1 MKEATHERPRTVWF
15 HLYKISRTSK
25 PVKTEIALTNGCLTS
40 ARLRP
45 GGEGRGVVRNDWV
58 PAFFLGLWNSSKID
72 CSDVCVTLDLCTLSG
87 WIVRRVDYILIDW
100 IFLQKEKQCFV
111 KAEWIFIPLRY
122 CWERQIGYDFQHQE
136 GRPRLWQ
143 RSESP
148 LRRKRKWWLRGDG
161 GHGQHV
167 RVSSYRRSR
176 RRAVAGSQSMAVI
189 IVFKMR
195 GAESCCYA
203 HVSNSIMKNELRIE
217 RVSGSCRKAKAAS
230 AASKQKEMF
239 LPLKRVQTQAAWGSC
254 CWKMRDVLS
263 GCT

>member
-1 MKEATHERPRTVWF
+1 
-15 HLYKISRTSK
+15 
-25 PVKTEIALTNGCLTS
+25 
-40 ARLRP
+40 
-45 GGEGRGVVRNDWV
+45 
-58 PAFFLGLWNSSKID
+58 
-72 CSDVCVTLDLCTLSG
+72 
-87 WIVRRVDYILIDW
+87 
-100 IFLQKEKQCFV
+100 
-111 KAEWIFIPLRY
+111 
-122 CWERQIGYDFQHQE
+122 
-136 GRPRLWQ
+136 
-143 RSESP
+143 
-148 LRRKRKWWLRGDG
+148 
-161 GHGQHV
+161 
-167 RVSSYRRSR
+167 
-176 RRAVAGSQSMAVI
+176 MAVI